1 MERGE
6 GIYEKLRE
14 IFRELTRGGSSEL
27 WRSVYALASLLDI
40 LEDRVRNEIGSVDLR
55 RKLCEVGDAI

>member
-1 MERGE
+1 
-6 GIYEKLRE
+6 
-14 IFRELTRGGSSEL
+14 
-27 WRSVYALASLLDI
+27 VYALASLLDI